1 MKKNLVLLLI
11 SCSVINYLFAQAP
24 KSYTSSEILLQLK
37 KLNTVGS
44 VLYIAAHPDD
54 ENTRLITYLANEKC
68 LRTGYL
74 SLTRGDGGQN
84 LIGSEQGIELGMIR
98 TQELLAARRID
109 GGEQF
114 FTRAYDFG
122 YSKNPE
128 ETFTKWNHDSI
139 LSDVVWVIRNFR
151 PDIIITRFATD
162 GSGGHGHHTAS
173 AILAEEAFDAA
184 ADPTRFPEQLQY
196 VSVWQTRRMFY
207 NSAARFFN
215 PAADLSKLIKLDVG
229 GYNPLLGKSYGEIAA
244 ESRSMHKSQGFGSA
258 KQRGESF
265 EYFKPIKGDTTG
277 LKDIFEGIDFTWKRL
292 KKKDPKL
299 DNEYLYNINWLQ
311 TNIPELIDTY
321 KKGNIDSI
329 YISCLDLSLSI
340 DRFFTSQR
348 NLVISKP
355 EKEITYLDY
364 LRKPA
369 EFTPYYYLVKL
380 KDEIIQHV
388 LGVHVELTSDRYY
401 VSNQSPLPL
410 TLTGILR
417 ANLTYSGP
425 VLFWSI
431 GDINK
436 DKETDRYKYL
446 ENNKVAII
454 KDTVDL
460 QAKHIAEFYRLLE
473 FETDTCYYW
482 EKLNSEP
489 YWLKNSIKQDRFN
502 YNFYNPPND
511 GLNYQATLDMVME
524 YPNTYIKLRPQ
535 YKWVDPEK
543 GELYRPV
550 VITTPVML
558 NLTQKSFVFTDEKPK
573 EIKVIVKAG
582 KDNIQTKAT
591 AKLPQGWT
599 MEPAFANI
607 NLPKK
612 GDEQI
617 VSFFIKPSNNSTIE
631 TIQFTAEIDGVEYTK
646 GIKEIKYDHIPVQTW
661 FPEAEAK
668 LVKVEVKK
676 TFNSVGYIQGA
687 GDEIPASLEQ
697 MGYKVFL
704 ITDEQLQN
712 GNLNEF
718 PAIVL
723 GVRAF
728 NTNEKLQQYK
738 QRVFD
743 YVKNGGN
750 LIVQYNT
757 NSFAGPLKE
766 QISPVPFKLSR
777 DRVTIEE
784 APVGFLL
791 PEHPVLNFPNKITN
805 ADFDGW
811 IQERGIYFA
820 SEIDSSFQCPLS
832 MNDPGEKPNKGSLII
847 AKYGKGNYI
856 YTGLAFFRE
865 LPAGVPG
872 AYRLFANILSLKNG
886 K

>member
-1 MKKNLVLLLI
+1 M
-11 SCSVINYLFAQAP
+11 VIAQAP

-54 ENTRLITYLANEKC
+54 ENTRLIAYLANEKC

-122 YSKNPE
+122 FSKNPE
-128 ETFTKWNHDSI
+128 ETFTKWSHDSI
-139 LSDVVWVIRNFR
+139 LSDMVWVIRNFR

-173 AILAEEAFDAA
+173 AMLAEEAFDAA
-184 ADPTRFPEQLQY
+184 ADPTRFPEQLQF
-196 VSVWQTRRMFY
+196 VSVWKTRRMFW
-207 NSAARFFN
+207 NVSTRFAN
-215 PAADLSKLIKLDVG
+215 PNADMSPYIKLDVG

-258 KQRGESF
+258 KQRGESLEF
-265 EYFKPIKGDTTG
+265 FKPIKGDTTG
-277 LKDIFEGIDFTWKRL
+277 LKDIFEGIDFSWKRL
-292 KKKDPKL
+292 KGGENIGRQISKIISEFDAKNPKNSIQNFYTL
-299 DNEYLYNINWLQ
+299 NDLTNTLKINLQPYQ
-311 TNIPELIDTY
+311 TNIFDNLLSSLNGYFYETISKDFQVSIT
-321 KKGNIDSI
+321 DSI
-329 YISCLDLSLSI
+329 EYNVLSI
-340 DRFFTSQR
+340 DRLNSVNFVKDTVKTSIKKISE
-348 NLVISKP
+348 LYWISKP
-355 EKEITYLDY
+355 IEHNMFNINKEFLTNEPMLTFSEIASSILFNNDNIISLQTN
-364 LRKPA
+364 KHHG
-369 EFTPYYYLVKL
+369 YYL
-380 KDEIIQHV
+380 
-388 LGVHVELTSDRYY
+388 T
-401 VSNQSPLPL
+401 
-410 TLTGILR
+410 
-417 ANLTYSGP
+417 
-425 VLFWSI
+425 
-431 GDINK
+431 
-436 DKETDRYKYL
+436 
-446 ENNKVAII
+446 
-454 KDTVDL
+454 
-460 QAKHIAEFYRLLE
+460 
-473 FETDTCYYW
+473 
-482 EKLNSEP
+482 
-489 YWLKNSIKQDRFN
+489 N
-502 YNFYNPPND
+502 YEAFKRHF
-511 GLNYQATLDMVME
+511 
-524 YPNTYIKLRPQ
+524 IQ

-543 GELYRPV
+543 GELYRPL
-550 VITTPVML
+550 VITPPVML
-558 NLTQKSFVFTDEKPK
+558 NLTQKSFVFTDLKPK
-573 EIKVIVKAG
+573 EIQVIVKAG
-582 KDNIQTKAT
+582 KDNVKGVLSLKSDS
-591 AKLPQGWT
+591 KLNEYKIISEDKNDPKVALAALT
-599 MEPAFANI
+599 TFNYSPISYNFELA
-607 NLPKK
+607 KK
-612 GDEQI
+612 GDEKIFTFQFRAP
-617 VSFFIKPSNNSTIE
+617 VTSNVTLSGVEGSSNSPSVTSSEVEKRSSEQSTIN
-631 TIQFTAEIDGVEYTK
+631 FTAEIDGQNYTK

-668 LVKVEVKK
+668 LVKVDVKK
-676 TFNSVGYIQGA
+676 TFNTVGYIQGA
-687 GDEIPASLEQ
+687 GDAVPASLEQ
-697 MGYKVFL
+697 MGYKVIM

-743 YVKNGGN
+743 YVKDGGN

-757 NSFAGPLKE
+757 NSFFGPLKD

-784 APVGFLL
+784 APVTFLL

-811 IQERGIYFA
+811 IQERGIYFGTDM
-820 SEIDSSFQCPLS
+820 DSSFECPLS

-847 AKYGKGNYI
+847 AKYGKGNYV

-865 LPAGVPG
+865 LPAGVAG
-872 AYRLFANILSLKNG
+872 SYRLFANILSLQTDK
-886 K
+886 KFK